1 MDIRATSK
9 SDASN
14 KDTAMYAKHSG
25 TIGMRCLVG
34 LLQLSALVLFGVIVH
49 NIDAKTQANCRMIAV
64 HSDQLSEH
72 ENNFQKI
79 YLGTFSRDFAGNLSK
94 EISSE
99 R

>member
-1 MDIRATSK
+1 MPK
-9 SDASN
+9 S
-14 KDTAMYAKHSG
+14 SG

-34 LLQLSALVLFGVIVH
+34 LLQLSALIIGCVIVH
-49 NIDAKTQANCRMIAV
+49 KIDVTTQANCRQLAV
-64 HSDQLSEH
+64 HSERLNEH
-72 ENNFQKI
+72 ENNFQQI